1 MLENQYITYYD
12 PEHYVRVGCDVQE
25 RAQAKT
31 KPTYSLKT
39 GRLRVN
45 AFASRKVKTTAV
57 PRRRTANNLAP
68 LECYFGP
75 MPYSSDFRPYFGPAR
90 QQELKNE
97 AAAKFYSE
105 LANTNALLPLMF
117 KERQKT
123 VDLVAK
129 KILYFARIRKNFV
142 KGMLKHLKGDK
153 KARHEIMESKW
164 LEYRYGWLPTLADIN
179 TLVNQPLGLPSARV
193 YAKKY
198 SVIAYD
204 NNGNGT
210 GTPKIVANGQFY
222 ESFGAYV
229 YPKGVNMQV
238 ATQYGIANPALV
250 LWEMVPFSFAVDWFL
265 DIGGYLESLG
275 ALNGLVIDDHW
286 RTYGG
291 SIHIVQSYKATPGTA
306 SGYCNS
312 YQTNATRVKERPVYP
327 NPLVPSNGLN
337 LTRFFDAVALC
348 DTIFGKSKRT

>member
-1 MLENQYITYYD
+1 MKDHEIIYLD
-12 PEHYVRVGCDVQE
+12 PTRTVRVGCDVMIRSQVSG
-25 RAQAKT
+25 KM
-31 KPTYSLKT
+31 TYSSKT
-39 GRLRVN
+39 GRPQVKPFT
-45 AFASRKVKTTAV
+45 AAKAKVSGSPRK
-57 PRRRTANNLAP
+57 ANNKWGTL
-68 LECYFGP
+68 LEVYQPP
-75 MPYSSDFRPYFGPAR
+75 MAWSSGFPPFLSPDDRRALQG
-90 QQELKNE
+90 E
-97 AAAKFYSE
+97 AAAKWYSE

-129 KILYFARIRKNFV
+129 KVLYFARIRKNFV
-142 KGMLKHLKGDK
+142 AGMLKHLKGDK

-179 TLVNQPLGLPSARV
+179 TLLNQPLGLPSARV
-193 YAKKY
+193 YARRFKT
-198 SVIAYD
+198 INYD
-204 NNGNGT
+204 NGRDGSSLERL
-210 GTPKIVANGQFY
+210 VANGNFY
-222 ESFGAYV
+222 ESYGAYV

-275 ALNGLVIDDHW
+275 ALNGLEIDDYW

-291 SIHIVQSYKATPGTA
+291 SIHVVKSFKANTSY
-306 SGYCNS
+306 SGGYSNL
-312 YQTNATRVKERPVYP
+312 YQTNATRIKERAVYP

-337 LTRFFDAVALC
+337 LTRFFDAVALV
-348 DTIFGKSKRT
+348 DTMFGKSKRT